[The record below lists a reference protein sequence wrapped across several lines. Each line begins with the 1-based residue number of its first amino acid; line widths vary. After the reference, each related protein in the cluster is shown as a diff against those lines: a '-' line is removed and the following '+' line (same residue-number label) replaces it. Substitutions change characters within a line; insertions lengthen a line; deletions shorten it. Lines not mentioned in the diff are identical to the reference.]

1 MNEQKSW
8 YPTPVQRSM
17 LDFMK
22 ESQPQL
28 YAELRAEGTLQ
39 EHLRDYS
46 HWYHDKVDM
55 ITEQMGGSANAAAC
69 AREIVRAMSFEGRE
83 PYE

>member
-8 YPTPVQRSM
+8 YPTPVQESM
-17 LDFMK
+17 LIFMK
-22 ESQPQL
+22 EQQPQL
-28 YAELRAEGTLQ
+28 YAELKAEGKLQ
-39 EHLRDYS
+39 EHLREQA
-46 HWYHDKVDM
+46 HWYYDKVYM

-69 AREIVRAMSFEGRE
+69 AREIVRGMSFEGRE

>member
-8 YPTPVQRSM
+8 YPTPVQQSM

-22 ESQPQL
+22 EQQPQL
-28 YAELRAEGTLQ
+28 YAELKAEGTLQ
-39 EHLRDYS
+39 EYLREQA

-55 ITEQMGGSANAAAC
+55 ITQQMGGDANAAAC
-69 AREIVRAMSFEGRE
+69 AREIVRGMAFEGRE